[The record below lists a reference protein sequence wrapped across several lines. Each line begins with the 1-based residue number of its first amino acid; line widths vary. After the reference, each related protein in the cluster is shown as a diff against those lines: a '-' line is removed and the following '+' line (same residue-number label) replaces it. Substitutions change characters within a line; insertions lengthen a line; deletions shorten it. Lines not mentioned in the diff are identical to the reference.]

1 MDEMRCILYAHGGV
15 LSSLKFEAYDDNS
28 QGVTILGA
36 LIRKG

>member
-15 LSSLKFEAYDDNS
+15 LPLLKIRAYNDNS